1 MPDSYFLLDV
11 LNQNGGQA
19 KILLDEENFE
29 ENLDD
34 FFDFVLI
41 EPEDIQDN
49 KKKIKIDNQSLKI
62 EKEE

>member
-1 MPDSYFLLDV
+1 L
-11 LNQNGGQA
+11 
-19 KILLDEENFE
+19 E